1 MSVSLSVRDLAG
13 KNVLVTGVTGFLGKV
28 FVAFVLEHDLLRGGR
43 LTLLSRGKRGK
54 DGRARIAE
62 LFARSPAFRRLRQR
76 HGAGLSAW
84 LNERIDVVEGDAR
97 DAGLGIAPAQRA
109 TLAARLDAVVHV
121 AGLTDFSPDPND
133 GLAVNV
139 HGALAA
145 ADLAAGCRG
154 KRLLH
159 VSTCFVAGGIDGEAP
174 EVVPL
179 SQGMARS
186 PNGTVF
192 DPEAELLAM
201 ESLCRGASTKN
212 RDEHEARKARIE
224 AGTLRARSLG
234 WPNLYTYTKALA
246 ELLITKR
253 HQGPRAPRITIVR
266 PAIVECART
275 FPLPG
280 WNEGV
285 NTAAPLVWLTG
296 TMHRRMPFTS
306 EHVFDV
312 IPVDEVVK
320 GTTLALAAL
329 LRPDAPALDVVQ
341 LATGDHNPFTF
352 GRVLDLTALARR
364 RQYAR
369 SSDPL
374 ERAVL
379 QHLDSVIHD
388 VAPEKDPILPALRTG
403 TRAVRDLLV
412 GFDPDIHLPKALR
425 GGWGDKLASLAS
437 KAGKELGQASR
448 TLGQVDEMLKAYQPF
463 VFDHDPRF
471 VTARARDLTGALPAD
486 EREGFGVDTASIDW
500 RDYWMNVE
508 IPGLDK
514 WSLPMLRGER
524 PPEDEPVP
532 LSAPLMLVEA
542 SEAPITD
549 DVDYAG
555 DAE

>member
-1 MSVSLSVRDLAG
+1 MSLRELSG
-13 KNVLVTGVTGFLGKV
+13 KNLLVTGVTGFLGKV

-43 LTLLSRGKRGK
+43 MTLLSRGKRGK

-62 LFARSPAFRRLRQR
+62 LFARSPAFRRLRER
-76 HGAGLSAW
+76 HGEGLAAW
-84 LNERIDVVEGDAR
+84 LNERIDVTFGDAR
-97 DAGLGIAPAQRA
+97 EPGLGLDPAVQRA
-109 TLAARLDAVVHV
+109 LLERLDVVVHV
-121 AGLTDFSPDPND
+121 AGLTDFSPDPED

-145 ADLAAGCRG
+145 AELAALSRG

-159 VSTCFVAGGIDGEAP
+159 VSTCFVAGGVDGDAP
-174 EVVPL
+174 EAVAL
-179 SQGMARS
+179 SGGAARS

-192 DPEAELLAM
+192 SPETELLAID
-201 ESLCRGASTKN
+201 SLCRGVTERNADPN
-212 RDEHEARKARIE
+212 DARKARIE
-224 AGTLRARSLG
+224 AGTLRARSMG
-234 WPNLYTYTKALA
+234 WTNLYTYTKALA
-246 ELLITKR
+246 ELLIVSRGEKQR
-253 HQGPRAPRITIVR
+253 GLKISVVR
-266 PAIVECART
+266 PSIVECARS

-296 TMHRRMPFTS
+296 TLHRRMPFTPT
-306 EHVFDV
+306 HVFDV

-320 GTTLALAAL
+320 GMVLSLAAL
-329 LRPDAPALDVVQ
+329 SAPSAPALDVVQ
-341 LATGDHNPFTF
+341 LATGDHNPFTY

-374 ERAVL
+374 ERMVL

-388 VAPEKDPILPALRTG
+388 VAPEADPVLPALRTG
-403 TRAVRDLLV
+403 TRALRDLLV
-412 GFDPDIHLPKALR
+412 GFDPGMHLPRALEQLGTR
-425 GGWGDKLASLAS
+425 LSRAAS

-471 VTARARDLTGALPAD
+471 VTRRARALTDALPEG
-486 EREGFGVDTASIDW
+486 ERSTFGVDTRSIDW

-524 PPEDEPVP
+524 PPEDEPRP
-532 LSAPLMLVEA
+532 LTEPLQLVEPLGP
-542 SEAPITD
+542 APT